1 MPQRPAAAIPNLAV
15 TRRPG
20 GPRRPEILAPAG
32 DAAALQVALAAG
44 ADAVYFG
51 LQEGFNARARA
62 GNFALAN
69 LAETVATIHRAGA
82 RAYLALNT
90 LLFEPELAFAA
101 DVVRRAA
108 ACGVDALI
116 VQDPAMALLARAVAP
131 DLELHAST
139 QMTISSP
146 EAAAFAESLG
156 IRRVVLPRELSVQEI
171 REFLAGTTLEA
182 EVFVHG
188 AQCVSWSGQCL
199 TSEAWG
205 GRSAN
210 RGQCAQ
216 SCRMPYDLI
225 VDGEQRDLGD
235 VRYLLSPKDLAGL
248 RAVPE
253 LIALGVHGLK
263 IEGRQKGPQYV
274 ATAVAGYRHW
284 VDAVA
289 DGRSNSAAATAALR
303 DDLLA
308 MSLSFSRGF
317 GDGFLAGSDHQ
328 SLVEGRFPK
337 HRGVYVGRVARV
349 ERGVVWVTLE
359 NRNEVWTGGR
369 AVDGERPQ
377 APAGTV
383 SAPLPALGGP
393 THAATGP
400 SAAKLDVRAGHGI
413 VFDAGDPED
422 KAEPGG
428 TVHGVEHDGARVGL
442 RFGTPGPDLRRIA
455 AGQRVWVTQDAPLAQ
470 ATARLL
476 RHDPPAVRTP
486 LTLVVDATH
495 GAPVR
500 VVARAGAREVACT
513 TRSAT
518 SRAHGDGIT
527 RALLA
532 EKLGALGETPYE
544 LAGLDATQVAPGLH
558 IPVSELKE
566 LRRAIVA
573 ALASVPLQVAA
584 SVTDAAAFDAAALV
598 THLRASFAFPISTA
612 TRASQLVALCRN
624 DAQLDA
630 ALAAELPEVELDWME
645 RVGVAGAAQ
654 RARAAGAKVTL
665 ATLRVQKPGEEAF
678 DEALAR
684 LEPDGFLVRHWGGFV
699 HGAPGAGRRPLLH
712 GDFSLNVTNSI
723 TARMLLSRGLDTI
736 TASHDLDEAQL
747 FAMLA
752 QVPAE
757 RVAVVLHHRIATFH
771 TEHCVYSHLLSAG
784 RDHRTCGR
792 PCEEHAVSL
801 RDHLGH
807 EHPVIVDAGCR
818 NTVFNADV
826 QSVAGLVPRLVTAG
840 VRRFRVEFVRETRE
854 EAARVLAAYTALL
867 TGRVRPADLLR
878 DLGVRAQQGVG
889 RAPMQLLIRS

>member
-1 MPQRPAAAIPNLAV
+1 MR
-15 TRRPG
+15 
-20 GPRRPEILAPAG
+20 
-32 DAAALQVALAAG
+32 VALAAG

-69 LAETVATIHRAGA
+69 LSETVATIHRAGA

-116 VQDPAMALLARAVAP
+116 VQDPAIALLARAVAP

-146 EAAAFAESLG
+146 EAAAFAASLG
-156 IRRVVLPRELSVQEI
+156 IRRVVLPRELSVREI
-171 REFLAGTTLEA
+171 GEFLAGTDLEA

-216 SCRMPYDLI
+216 SCRMPYELI
-225 VDGEQRDLGD
+225 LDGEPRDLGD

-253 LIALGVHGLK
+253 LMALGVHGLK

-274 ATAVAGYRHW
+274 ATAVAGYRRW

-289 DGRSNSAAATAALR
+289 EGRSNEAAATAAMR
-303 DDLLA
+303 EDFLA
-308 MSLSFSRGF
+308 MTLSFSRGF

-349 ERGVVWVTLE
+349 EPGIVWVTLE

-400 SAAKLDVRAGHGI
+400 NAAKLEVRAGHGI
-413 VFDAGDPED
+413 VFDADDPED

-428 TVHGVEHDGARVGL
+428 TVHGVERDGARIGL
-442 RFGTPGPDLRRIA
+442 RFGTPGPDLRRVSP
-455 AGQRVWVTQDAPLAQ
+455 GQRVWVTQDAPLAQ

-476 RHDPPAVRTP
+476 RREPPAVRIP
-486 LTLVVDATH
+486 INLAVEATH

-500 VVARAGAREVACT
+500 VVARAGAHEVACT
-513 TRSAT
+513 TRSPA

-527 RALLA
+527 RALLV
-532 EKLGALGETPYE
+532 EKLGALGESPYE
-544 LAGLDATQVAPGLH
+544 LAGLDATHVAPGLH
-558 IPVSELKE
+558 VPVSELKE
-566 LRRAIVA
+566 LRRAMV
-573 ALASVPLQVAA
+573 
-584 SVTDAAAFDAAALV
+584 
-598 THLRASFAFPISTA
+598 
-612 TRASQLVALCRN
+612 
-624 DAQLDA
+624 
-630 ALAAELPEVELDWME
+630 
-645 RVGVAGAAQ
+645 
-654 RARAAGAKVTL
+654 
-665 ATLRVQKPGEEAF
+665 
-678 DEALAR
+678 EALAVLQR
-684 LEPDGFLVRHWGGFV
+684 LRQRPPRRH
-699 HGAPGAGRRPLLH
+699 PMRRP
-712 GDFSLNVTNSI
+712 GSRDCAPASI
-723 TARMLLSRGLDTI
+723 S
-736 TASHDLDEAQL
+736 
-747 FAMLA
+747 
-752 QVPAE
+752 
-757 RVAVVLHHRIATFH
+757 
-771 TEHCVYSHLLSAG
+771 
-784 RDHRTCGR
+784 
-792 PCEEHAVSL
+792 
-801 RDHLGH
+801 
-807 EHPVIVDAGCR
+807 
-818 NTVFNADV
+818 
-826 QSVAGLVPRLVTAG
+826 
-840 VRRFRVEFVRETRE
+840 
-854 EAARVLAAYTALL
+854 
-867 TGRVRPADLLR
+867 
-878 DLGVRAQQGVG
+878 
-889 RAPMQLLIRS
+889 